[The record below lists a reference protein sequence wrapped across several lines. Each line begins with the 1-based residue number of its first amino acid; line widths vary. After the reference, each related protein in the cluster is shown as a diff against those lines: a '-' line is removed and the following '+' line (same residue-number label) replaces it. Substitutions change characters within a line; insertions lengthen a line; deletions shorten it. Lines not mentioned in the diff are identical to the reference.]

1 MNKKIK
7 VKIIMSVLPKEIN
20 YNSAMS
26 LPEGTQSNSIVSSPI
41 NGQLFGASQIIQFD
55 LVQRGYMVPES
66 LYLRYRLTVT
76 GGTAGAATN
85 FIRGT
90 PVYTFLSR
98 LETIVGSQVVESIQ
112 NYNQLCNMLVNC
124 KMNYAQKVG
133 LANSFGY
140 TTADATLANQV
151 DFGLSRTNLANGGNL
166 LGATGAAPLSVFYA
180 APLGCLLSNADHLVP
195 LKFMPSCRIQLTTET
210 LANAIQS
217 PAGVNA
223 IASYSLSNVEL
234 CYDIIEFSPFVD
246 QAISSMGQ
254 GSITIRSQSYLS
266 SGVTLPAASSGSLEF
281 LFNQR
286 LASIKSLFA
295 HLSGTVAT
303 VSLNTLFDSVDCTG
317 PAAGGAGGGDYQ
329 FFISGLP
336 YPPRPISTVLNKA
349 GASMELSLA
358 FGPAHDLLTSNF
370 AIAPTEFN
378 SVNTTVTT
386 QTAMGKFYVGT
397 NTEKLS
403 TNGALLTGISS
414 QGSPI
419 SVRVSI
425 GTATTNA
432 QVIQLICLFDSLLKI
447 DIPSRTLVVLQ

>member
-1 MNKKIK
+1 
-7 VKIIMSVLPKEIN
+7 MSVLPKEIN
-20 YNSAMS
+20 YSSAMS

-41 NGQLFGASQIIQFD
+41 NGQTFGASQIIQFD
-55 LVQRGYMVPES
+55 LVQRGYLQPES
-66 LYLRYRLTVT
+66 LYLRYKLTVT
-76 GGTAGAATN
+76 GGTAGNAGN

-90 PVYTFLSR
+90 PVYSFLSR

-112 NYNQLCNMLVNC
+112 NYNQLSNMLVNC

-140 TTADATLANQV
+140 TTSTGAADFAFNFSNLA
-151 DFGLSRTNLANGGNL
+151 ANGGNL
-166 LGATGAAPLSVFYA
+166 STATAAAPLNLFYA
-180 APLGCLLSNADHLVP
+180 APLGCLLSNCDHLVP
-195 LKFMPSCRIQLTTET
+195 LKFMPSCRIQITTET
-210 LANAIQS
+210 LANAIQTVVA
-217 PAGVNA
+217 PNA

-295 HLSGTVAT
+295 HLSGTLNT
-303 VSLNTLFDSVDCTG
+303 VSVNTLFDSVDCTG
-317 PAAGGAGGGDYQ
+317 AGAGGAGGGDYQ
-329 FFISGLP
+329 FFVSGLP

-370 AIAPTEFN
+370 SIAPAEFN
-378 SVNTTVTT
+378 SGNTTTTT
-386 QTAMGKFYVGT
+386 QCAMGKFYVGT

-432 QVIQLICLFDSLLKI
+432 QVIQLICLYDALLKI

>member
-1 MNKKIK
+1 
-7 VKIIMSVLPKEIN
+7 MSVLPKEIN
-20 YNSAMS
+20 YRSAIS
-26 LPEGTQSNSIVSSPI
+26 LPEGTQSNTIVASPI
-41 NGQLFGASQIIQFD
+41 NGQTFGPSQIIQFD
-55 LVQRGYMVPES
+55 LVQRGFMVPES
-66 LYLRYRLTVT
+66 LYIRYRLTT
-76 GGTAGAATN
+76 TMPAAAGASNAL
-85 FIRGT
+85 RGT
-90 PVYTFLSR
+90 PVYTPFAR

-140 TTADATLANQV
+140 SAAASAVSYGFDFSTNCANGLSFATSTTANAAT
-151 DFGLSRTNLANGGNL
+151 TGGNVSL
-166 LGATGAAPLSVFYA
+166 A

-195 LKFMPSCRIQLTTET
+195 LKFLPSCRIQLSLET
-210 LANAIQS
+210 LANAYRLD
-217 PAGVNA
+217 GVNPISA
-223 IASYSLSNVEL
+223 YLLSNVEL

-246 QAISSMGQ
+246 QAISAMGQ

-266 SGVTLPAASSGSLEF
+266 SGVTVPSGTSGSTEY

-295 HLSGTVAT
+295 HLSGADNNKAN
-303 VSLNTLFDSVDCTG
+303 LFFDSVDITTNN
-317 PAAGGAGGGDYQ
+317 GDYQ
-329 FFISGLP
+329 FFVSGLP

-349 GASMELSLA
+349 SASMELSMA

-370 AIAPTEFN
+370 AINPTEFN
-378 SVNTTVTT
+378 YTIATGSQTTI
-386 QTAMGKFYVGT
+386 QQMGKFYIGT

-403 TNGALLTGISS
+403 TNAALLTGISS

-419 SVRVSI
+419 SLRVSTS
-425 GTATTNA
+425 TATGANA
-432 QVIQLICLFDSLLKI
+432 VIQLICLYDALLKI

>member
-1 MNKKIK
+1 
-7 VKIIMSVLPKEIN
+7 MSGVLPKEIN

-41 NGQLFGASQIIQFD
+41 NGQLFGPSSIIQFD
-55 LVQRGYMVPES
+55 LVQRGYLQPES
-66 LYLRYRLTVT
+66 LYIRYRLTT
-76 GGTAGAATN
+76 TMPAAAGAAN
-85 FIRGT
+85 ALRGT
-90 PVYTFLSR
+90 PVYTPFAR

-124 KMNYAQKVG
+124 KMNYGQKVG

-140 TTADATLANQV
+140 TSSASAVSYAFDFSTNCANGCSFATSTTANAAT
-151 DFGLSRTNLANGGNL
+151 TGGNL
-166 LGATGAAPLSVFYA
+166 SLA
-180 APLGCLLSNADHLVP
+180 APLGCLLSNSDHLVP
-195 LKFMPSCRIQLTTET
+195 LKFLPSCRIQLTLET
-210 LANAIQS
+210 LANAYRLDGTNPIS
-217 PAGVNA
+217 N
-223 IASYSLSNVEL
+223 YSLSNVEL

-254 GSITIRSQSYLS
+254 GKITIRSQSFLS
-266 SGVTLPAASSGSLEF
+266 SGVTVASGTSGSTEY

-295 HLSGTVAT
+295 HLSGTDANKVN
-303 VSLNTLFDSVDCTG
+303 LFFDSVDITTNN
-317 PAAGGAGGGDYQ
+317 GDYQ
-329 FFISGLP
+329 FFVSGLP

-349 GASMELSLA
+349 AASMELSMA

-370 AIAPTEFN
+370 AINPTEFGYTIATA
-378 SVNTTVTT
+378 SQTTI
-386 QTAMGKFYVGT
+386 QQMGKFYVGT

-419 SVRVSI
+419 SLRVSTS
-425 GTATTNA
+425 TATGA
-432 QVIQLICLFDSLLKI
+432 ASVIQLICLYDALLQI